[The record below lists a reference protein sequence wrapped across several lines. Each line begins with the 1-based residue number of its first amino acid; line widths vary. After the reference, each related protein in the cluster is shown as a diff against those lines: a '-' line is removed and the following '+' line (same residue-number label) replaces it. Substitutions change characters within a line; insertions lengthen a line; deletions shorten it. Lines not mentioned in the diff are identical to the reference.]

1 MLNIVLYQPEIPPNT
16 GNIMRLAAN
25 TGFFLHLI
33 EPLGFTLD
41 EKSLRRAGLDYRDS
55 SRVAVHANWE
65 AFLQQHMEQHQKP
78 MRVFAISTKGKHS
91 VFDTHFKTD
100 DIIVFGSETSGLP
113 QAFRESL
120 GSDHVLRIP
129 MQENN
134 RSLNLSNAV
143 AIVAYEAWRQ
153 LGFIS
158 K

>member
-55 SRVAVHANWE
+55 SRVAVHASWE
-65 AFLQQHMEQHQKP
+65 TFQQQLQPE
-78 MRVFAISTKGKHS
+78 RVFAISTKGKHS

-100 DIIVFGSETSGLP
+100 DTIVFGSETSGLP
-113 QAFRESL
+113 PAFRESL
-120 GSDHVLRIP
+120 PAGQVLRIP

-153 LGFIS
+153 LGFPGAS
-158 K
+158 